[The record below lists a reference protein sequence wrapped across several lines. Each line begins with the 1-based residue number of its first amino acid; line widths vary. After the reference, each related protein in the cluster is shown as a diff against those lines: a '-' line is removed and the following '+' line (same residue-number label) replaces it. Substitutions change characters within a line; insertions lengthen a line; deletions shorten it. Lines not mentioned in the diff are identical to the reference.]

1 MNLEFI
7 LPFFKKNKDFFSEYQ
22 KYQITLAD
30 ERKLFFIEEFQLKK
44 KKCSRNYSIRKS
56 PFCNP
61 SWNHGS
67 DNHRKFPEQLS
78 ERLMITG
85 CSQATKVTPH

>member
-44 KKCSRNYSIRKS
+44 KKNVAGITALE
-56 PFCNP
+56 
-61 SWNHGS
+61 NHHFAILRGIMAQTTIES
-67 DNHRKFPEQLS
+67 
-78 ERLMITG
+78 
-85 CSQATKVTPH
+85 SQNN